1 MAEAELAVTE
11 LAARRGRWR
20 TRSWR
25 RRSCGAGGA
34 GGGGAVAEAELAEA
48 AEAALTTTQLRW
60 RPGWRRWSWCDEA
73 LARRKPRPFTI
84 ILERRNAKAQNS
96 YRERISQILLAQ
108 MESNAMMGGITCA
121 ELQLLFCGEIA
132 FAQMRFQYITP

>member
-48 AEAALTTTQLRW
+48 AEAALATTQLRW

-84 ILERRNAKAQNS
+84 ILERRNGKT
-96 YRERISQILLAQ
+96 QIPRRTHLPDFIG
-108 MESNAMMGGITCA
+108 SNGIKWNDGRNYMC
-121 ELQLLFCGEIA
+121 
-132 FAQMRFQYITP
+132 

>member
-1 MAEAELAVTE
+1 M
-11 LAARRGRWR
+11 
-20 TRSWR
+20 
-25 RRSCGAGGA
+25 
-34 GGGGAVAEAELAEA
+34 AEAELAEA
-48 AEAALTTTQLRW
+48 AEAALATTQLRW

-108 MESNAMMGGITCA
+108 MESNAMMGLRDFP
-121 ELQLLFCGEIA
+121 ELGRRRRWYARKSDNPSQA
-132 FAQMRFQYITP
+132 FR

>member
-48 AEAALTTTQLRW
+48 AEAALAAIQRRW
-60 RPGWRRWSWCDEA
+60 RPGWRRLSWRDEA
-73 LARRKPRPFTI
+73 LARRKPAGHHNNFG
-84 ILERRNAKAQNS
+84 ERNGQPKIPGRTHLPDF
-96 YRERISQILLAQ
+96 IG
-108 MESNAMMGGITCA
+108 SNGMMGGITCA
-121 ELQLLFCGEIA
+121 EL
-132 FAQMRFQYITP
+132 